1 MTLFGL
7 LSGLCIIKNG
17 VQKHLCPRIPP
28 LNRRNA
34 ECVARFITQ
43 ASCEQAG
50 GRWTIVKTN
59 FKEKSSGAKSCANI
73 KTVKG
78 VAYEPHLITQGTDE
92 IEQDLVLADPP
103 EVLDA
108 PSTVVNH
115 NGMNMDGKFSSYKW
129 KIPHFPSNTIQRCV
143 LRIRWRGPRL

>member
-17 VQKHLCPRIPP
+17 VRKHLCPRIPP

-59 FKEKSSGAKSCANI
+59 FKEKFSGAKSCANI

-78 VAYEPHLITQGTDE
+78 VAYESHLITQGTDE
-92 IEQDLVLADPP
+92 SEQDLVLADPP

-143 LRIRWRGPRL
+143 LRIR